1 MIIYNRQTNEYI
13 NNVEYKE
20 KELNFLYGTLL
31 GRVIL
36 KLVIARP
43 YYSKLCAIRKNSTKS
58 EKDIYDFVEKYNI
71 DISDDELRKFNTF
84 NEFFTRRRDIE
95 KVTGNDTDLLAI
107 ADAKLSVYDITND
120 LKMNIKNSIYTL
132 DEIVRYN
139 RVVDEFAGGK
149 CVVYRLTMDDCHR
162 YHYLDNGKTYGK
174 YFIKGE
180 LHTIRPI
187 NKRYKAYALNCREVN
202 ILDTENFGRVVQV
215 EIGAT
220 LVGHIV
226 NSHKERFNRLDEK
239 GYFEYGG
246 STIILL
252 LNKNVKID
260 EDILRRSDDGVEVQ
274 VHIGEKIGYIEK

>member
-1 MIIYNRQTNEYI
+1 MIIYNRQTKEYI
-13 NNVEYKE
+13 NNIEYKE

-31 GRVIL
+31 GRIIL

-43 YYSKLCAIRKNSTKS
+43 YYSKLCAIRKNSPKS

-71 DISDDELRKFNTF
+71 NISDDELRKFNTF
-84 NEFFTRRRDIE
+84 NEFFTRRREIVKQDSDE
-95 KVTGNDTDLLAI
+95 KDLIAV

-120 LKMNIKNSIYTL
+120 LKINIKNSIYTL
-132 DEIVRYN
+132 DEIVKYH
-139 RVVDEFAGGK
+139 RVIDEFSGGK
-149 CVVYRLTMDDCHR
+149 CLIYRLTMDDYHR
-162 YHYLDNGKTYGK
+162 YHYLDNGKTYSK

-187 NKRYKAYALNCREVN
+187 NKRYKAYARNCREVTL
-202 ILDTENFGRVVQV
+202 LDTENFGRVVQV

-260 EDILRRSDDGVEVQ
+260 EDILARSDDGIEVQ